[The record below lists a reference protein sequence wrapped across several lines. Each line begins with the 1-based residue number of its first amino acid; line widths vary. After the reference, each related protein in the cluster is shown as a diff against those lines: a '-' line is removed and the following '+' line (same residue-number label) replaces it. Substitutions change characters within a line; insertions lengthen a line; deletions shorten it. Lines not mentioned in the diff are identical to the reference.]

1 MTSPPLGAEGALM
14 NGRRPD
20 PLDAFSVHNGV
31 ILSKGAII
39 HEIGAISPHKTPASK
54 N

>member
-1 MTSPPLGAEGALM
+1 MFPLGAEASLM

-20 PLDAFSVHNGV
+20 PLDALLVHNGV
-31 ILSKGAII
+31 ILAEGALI
-39 HEIGAISPHKTPASK
+39 HEIWTISPHKTPAIK